1 MSEKS
6 KYPAVKMNG
15 IGNDFVVLDGRQ
27 NALAFTP
34 EEIRT
39 LADRENET
47 TGGCDQL
54 LIIRPPKKDGDV
66 FMQIFNAD
74 GGEVGACGNGARA
87 VAGYLHKYDNLQNA
101 TIETLGGVLRTER
114 NGSDDFAV
122 KMPPP
127 KFGWRDIPL
136 AKDIG
141 DTSQVTLHPDLP
153 PAFLVNV
160 GNPHAVIFFENKN
173 LDTLKAKAKK
183 YGRDLE
189 HHEKFP
195 QRANINFSY
204 AEQIQLTGIML
215 QTWERGV
222 GLTKACGTGACAT
235 AIAAIKLFGNQAGR
249 DINVAQ
255 RGGVIGIHWDGA
267 NDLVMHGE
275 IEFERELEL

>member
-34 EEIRT
+34 EEIRA

-101 TIETLGGVLRTER
+101 TIETLGGVLQTER

-160 GNPHAVIFFENKN
+160 GNPHAVIFF
-173 LDTLKAKAKK
+173 
-183 YGRDLE
+183 
-189 HHEKFP
+189 
-195 QRANINFSY
+195 
-204 AEQIQLTGIML
+204 
-215 QTWERGV
+215 
-222 GLTKACGTGACAT
+222 
-235 AIAAIKLFGNQAGR
+235 
-249 DINVAQ
+249 
-255 RGGVIGIHWDGA
+255 
-267 NDLVMHGE
+267 
-275 IEFERELEL
+275 